1 MERTVQPEQLDHLP
15 PEDPRAI
22 GSRRDLRRI
31 NTCMGNARLSAAAI
45 RSRTDDAPP
54 ERLVDLGAGDGHFL
68 RQLTRHLPELPRG
81 LEVVLVDRRPAA
93 DERVIAA
100 LKAMGFRPRLEA
112 SDALDWLRA
121 APAQSGTW
129 IVANLFLHH
138 FLPAEL
144 TKLLA
149 LASEKSGLLCACEP
163 RRGWLPLTFTH
174 LLRLIG
180 ANSVTRHDATV
191 SVRAGFVDGDLSS
204 LWPGGRGWQ
213 LSEHRAGLFS
223 HLFLAQPLPAATRA

>member
-31 NTCMGNARLSAAAI
+31 NTCMGNARLSSAAI

-68 RQLTRHLPELPRG
+68 QQLTRHLPELPRG
-81 LEVVLVDRRPAA
+81 LEVVLVDGRPAA
-93 DERVIAA
+93 DEQVIAS
-100 LKAMGFRPRLEA
+100 LKTMGFRPRIEA

-121 APAQSGTW
+121 APAQPGTW

-138 FLPAEL
+138 FLPAQLKE
-144 TKLLA
+144 LLA
-149 LASEKSGLLCACEP
+149 LASEKSALVCACEP
-163 RRGWLPLTFTH
+163 RRGALPLTFTH

-204 LWPGGRGWQ
+204 LWPGGRGWH
-213 LSEHRAGLFS
+213 LGEYRAGLFS
-223 HLFLAQPLPAATRA
+223 HQFLAQRLPTATRG